1 MICCTNYPSDIWG
14 KRRYFSETMTR
25 EFTKRLNA
33 SFGTR
38 VDIPRI
44 MRGEEQE
51 FETLISEEA
60 LLFAKYLRNERKDWN
75 PRTVSCSHRNA
86 ITS

>member
-1 MICCTNYPSDIWG
+1 MICCTNCPSDIWG

-33 SFGTR
+33 SFRTK
-38 VDIPRI
+38 VEIPRI

-51 FETLISEEA
+51 FETLINEET
-60 LLFAKYLRNERKDWN
+60 LLFAKYLRGEKETWI
-75 PRTVSCSHRNA
+75 PRIVTPF
-86 ITS
+86 